1 MCRATILLQRI
12 ENFFMFVENNIE
24 ELKSLADEAESLK
37 ENKKMGMY
45 TQRA

>member
-1 MCRATILLQRI
+1 
-12 ENFFMFVENNIE
+12 MFVENSIE
-24 ELKSLADEAESLK
+24 ELENLADEPEPLK